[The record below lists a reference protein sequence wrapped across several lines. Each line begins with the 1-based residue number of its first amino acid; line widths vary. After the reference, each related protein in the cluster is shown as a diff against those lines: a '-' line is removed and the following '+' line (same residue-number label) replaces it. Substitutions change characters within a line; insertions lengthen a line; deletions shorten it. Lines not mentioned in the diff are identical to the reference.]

1 MILREKLKDL
11 FKQDM
16 LYFCRVICIWYH
28 KDDLT
33 KGMAIVAQ
41 VSDVA
46 YSYYSNCAQFFF
58 IGSCVHFIKRFF
70 YFQIIK
76 SIFVVIQKLI

>member
-46 YSYYSNCAQFFF
+46 YSYYSNCAQFF
-58 IGSCVHFIKRFF
+58 
-70 YFQIIK
+70 
-76 SIFVVIQKLI
+76 L